1 MVVLLVLFTI
11 TVFLSIDSFR
21 NWNKNRIRVP
31 RGTMY
36 TTPGF
41 EALGCLAQD
50 GGSVE
55 NPITPL
61 TPEQTAK
68 EESQAAKERYLH
80 RTLVGLD
87 QFVNVLAGGHPDE
100 TISARAARAAEQ
112 NKMWGKGMSSF
123 LNLFQKDHGPDA
135 QAGDLER
142 ATAVAKIEDQ
152 SGGIDK

>member
-1 MVVLLVLFTI
+1 M
-11 TVFLSIDSFR
+11 
-21 NWNKNRIRVP
+21 
-31 RGTMY
+31 
-36 TTPGF
+36 
-41 EALGCLAQD
+41 
-50 GGSVE
+50 E
-55 NPITPL
+55 NPITHL